1 MGLFS
6 QQCST
11 HLVYNTL
18 NLDFYN
24 SLIFGDFGQITGE
37 NPLQIQSACQKI
49 KTLPNM
55 QKSGKYLKQQI
66 FSQVKKVATKNV
78 I

>member
-1 MGLFS
+1 MVSYDRNKTKCLAG
-6 QQCST
+6 
-11 HLVYNTL
+11 
-18 NLDFYN
+18 
-24 SLIFGDFGQITGE
+24 I
-37 NPLQIQSACQKI
+37 SACLKI

-66 FSQVKKVATKNV
+66 FSLVKKVVTKNV